1 VLGITDEAWDPA
13 IGPTETEIL
22 RVIGDRGWRLLQ
34 VDAGA
39 HHPTLPNKVEVDR
52 LTTYWF
58 VR

>member
-1 VLGITDEAWDPA
+1 MLGITDEAWDPA

-39 HHPTLPNKVEVDR
+39 HHPTLPIHGQC
-52 LTTYWF
+52 TTARVY
-58 VR
+58 